1 MKQRGKAVTAGCI
14 LLALLAGVGFTKAGS
29 KYRTQEEVNLIFSN
43 VTSNSAKQAAEK
55 FKELVEEYSGGKMTV
70 DVFQDNQL
78 GDDKTCRMETLISQ
92 YRLPVPYLRCIKTI
106 ISMILPTCS

>member
-43 VTSNSAKQAAEK
+43 VTSGGRVPGQPAGRRQDGGGRRAEW
-55 FKELVEEYSGGKMTV
+55 
-70 DVFQDNQL
+70 
-78 GDDKTCRMETLISQ
+78 RH
-92 YRLPVPYLRCIKTI
+92 
-106 ISMILPTCS
+106 